1 MPVDT
6 EFCFEGMKCPS
17 YTNRQ
22 LRLPRQILNEF
33 LWNVSQDNKLKACQT
48 SKQAII
54 YILKLNQ
61 YVIKSKEHLTELFL
75 FHFFK
80 IEGFV
85 FSFWKTRRKQC
96 YFDLADLPHL
106 VGTNISKRVV
116 RVTE

>member
-33 LWNVSQDNKLKACQT
+33 LWNVSQDNSDYYINNKLKACQT

-61 YVIKSKEHLTELFL
+61 YVIKSKEHLTE
-75 FHFFK
+75 
-80 IEGFV
+80 
-85 FSFWKTRRKQC
+85 
-96 YFDLADLPHL
+96 
-106 VGTNISKRVV
+106 
-116 RVTE
+116 